1 MDDDRGDCGCD
12 NHYYHDQDNVSR
24 DRKIMIKTISAGQG
38 DRSMGAIAEHD
49 YIEKVIILLI
59 GGD

>member
-1 MDDDRGDCGCD
+1 MDDDHGDCGCD
-12 NHYYHDQDNVSR
+12 NHDQDNVSR
-24 DRKIMIKTISAGQG
+24 DKKIMIKTISAGQG

-49 YIEKVIILLI
+49 YIEKVIELLI